1 MSIARANGTPHVGMS
16 PSVCAVYPDSSS
28 QSAAVNFARLQLR
41 TILAQVESLER
52 ALASSQQESLA
63 AHHQVEILTN
73 ENARLRVHAGQR
85 EHEVPRPPS
94 RCLTWKPT
102 DFCAS
107 LELDPE
113 ATPEIRRLLTRRTH
127 FRKNGVLYRAGD
139 KFSVLYAIRAGS
151 CKTALLANDGQG
163 QVAGFHMAGE
173 IIGVDGVG
181 TDIHECEAIA
191 LEDMEVCRLPFDQ
204 IEHLAQL
211 SEKFA
216 HALHKLL
223 SQESARIHTLMIVLG
238 AMRAEQ
244 RLAMFLVNLSQRYRA
259 RGYSSCEFVLRMTRA
274 EIGSYLGLKLETVSR
289 LFSRFQQEGLLQV
302 KGRDVRLLDRAALSR
317 LVDRGA

>member
-1 MSIARANGTPHVGMS
+1 MS
-16 PSVCAVYPDSSS
+16 PSVCATYPDSLS
-28 QSAAVNFARLQLR
+28 QSAAVNIAPLQLR
-41 TILAQVESLER
+41 RALAQVEALER

-63 AHHQVEILTN
+63 SHHEVEILTK
-73 ENARLRVHAGQR
+73 ENARLNILAGKR
-85 EHEVPRPPS
+85 EHEVARPASPR
-94 RCLTWKPT
+94 LTWKPT

-107 LELDPE
+107 LELDPK
-113 ATPEIRRLLTRRTH
+113 ATPEIKRLLTRRTL
-127 FRKNGVLYRAGD
+127 FRKDGVLYRAGD
-139 KFSVLYAIRAGS
+139 KFSVLYAVRAGS
-151 CKTALLANDGQG
+151 CKTALLANDGQD

-191 LEDMEVCRLPFDQ
+191 LEDMEVCRLPFEQ

-216 HALHKLL
+216 RTLHKLL

-238 AMRAEQ
+238 TMHAEQ
-244 RLAMFLVNLSQRYRA
+244 RLAVFLVDLSQRYRA
-259 RGYSSCEFVLRMTRA
+259 RGYSSCEFVLRMTRE

-289 LFSRFQQEGLLQV
+289 LFSRFQQKGLLQV
-302 KGRDVRLLDRAALSR
+302 KGRNVRLLDRAALSQ